1 MLRNNDLCD
10 FGDVKNDDFGVVN
23 QKTNVLSFSKS
34 YILSKL
40 VGGNDWGLD

>member
-1 MLRNNDLCD
+1 MLRNDDLCD

-40 VGGNDWGLD
+40 VGGNDWG